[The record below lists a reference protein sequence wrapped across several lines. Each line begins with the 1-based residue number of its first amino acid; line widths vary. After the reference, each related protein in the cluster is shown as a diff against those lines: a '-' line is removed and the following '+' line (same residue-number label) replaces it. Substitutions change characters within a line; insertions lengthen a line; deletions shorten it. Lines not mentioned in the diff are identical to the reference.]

1 MKEVH
6 KAVTQHQIRMMSVEN
21 FWLPSGQSTGS
32 HLVNQHLRSLH
43 AHHQNRHQGM
53 QTFFQASMP
62 GQNNKDQ
69 ASHPIWQGQ
78 CQDAVTC
85 AQVLTWLI
93 YSKIFCSNHAG
104 QHSQMYIS
112 HFSQKLNASLPNQGL
127 QFTQLICPEGPTRCG
142 CLVKCGPRRPPGH
155 LSHAERRPA
164 LIQYSLVE
172 TDSTPLAWW
181 FFINP
186 TKPVIPPER
195 NEGENWGCS

>member
-1 MKEVH
+1 VKEVH

-21 FWLPSGQSTGS
+21 FWLPSGQSTGC

-53 QTFFQASMP
+53 QTFLQASMP

-69 ASHPIWQGQ
+69 ASHPIMQGQ
-78 CQDAVTC
+78 CQDAVIC

-93 YSKIFCSNHAG
+93 YSKIFCRNHAG

-127 QFTQLICPEGPTRCG
+127 PVYPVDLPRCG

-172 TDSTPLAWW
+172 TDSTPLAW
-181 FFINP
+181 FFHQSHKTSDP
-186 TKPVIPPER
+186 TRKK
-195 NEGENWGCS
+195 

>member
-53 QTFFQASMP
+53 QTFFQASTP

-127 QFTQLICPEGPTRCG
+127 QFTQFRVTKQSNLRQRVLP
-142 CLVKCGPRRPPGH
+142 LVAG
-155 LSHAERRPA
+155 SPA
-164 LIQYSLVE
+164 GLLNTSRTIYVE
-172 TDSTPLAWW
+172 QT
-181 FFINP
+181 IH
-186 TKPVIPPER
+186 TKR
-195 NEGENWGCS
+195 FTFRSC